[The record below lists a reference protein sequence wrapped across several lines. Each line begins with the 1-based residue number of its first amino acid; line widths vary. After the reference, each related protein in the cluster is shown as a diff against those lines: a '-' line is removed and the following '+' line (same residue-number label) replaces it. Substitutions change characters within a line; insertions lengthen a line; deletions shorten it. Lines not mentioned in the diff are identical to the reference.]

1 MSTHTSTRIAAIVDS
16 QRLATYDPPMTGD
29 ALAPGSELFGYAIQR
44 VIGKGG
50 MGTVY
55 LAKQL
60 SLGRQVALKV
70 LHPSRIKNQQQIDQF
85 VREAQNAGRFNHPHL
100 VLVHDAHVDA
110 ERGLYCYSMEYV
122 PGRTLARMVVERGPL
137 APSTALHLV
146 YQVAKALAHA
156 HRAGL
161 VHRDVKPDN
170 ILVADNGLAKLADL
184 GLVHDKLEGV
194 GSSGRSV
201 LSLVGTPEYS
211 SPEQSRDPKRVTAAS
226 DVYSLGACLYFALTG
241 RPPFVGT
248 TVIDTIVKAATE
260 TVELPSN
267 LEAGQ
272 RTLLG
277 HLLARSA
284 SERFADGEAVVLA
297 LEALA
302 RGGAVTVD
310 QPADDDDTLSDED
323 AVEDKDAPASGDAS
337 SKSNRFRRVRRRRR
351 H

>member
-1 MSTHTSTRIAAIVDS
+1 MDSPRPAA
-16 QRLATYDPPMTGD
+16 YDLPMTGD

-70 LHPSRIKNQQQIDQF
+70 LHPSRLRSQPQIDQF

-110 ERGLYCYSMEYV
+110 ARGLYCYSMEYV
-122 PGRTLARMVVERGPL
+122 PGRTLAKLVSERGPL
-137 APSTALHLV
+137 GASTALHLI
-146 YQVAKALAHA
+146 YQIAKALAHA

-201 LSLVGTPEYS
+201 LALVGTPEYS
-211 SPEQSRDPKRVTAAS
+211 APEQSRDPKRVTAAC
-226 DVYSLGACLYFALTG
+226 DAYSLGACLYFALTG

-260 TVELPSN
+260 TAELPDH

-272 RTLLG
+272 RVLLG
-277 HLLARSA
+277 HLLARSPVD
-284 SERFADGEAVVLA
+284 RFADGDAVVQA

-302 RGGAVTVD
+302 RGGEITVD

-323 AVEDKDAPASGDAS
+323 AVEDKDAPAAGDAS
-337 SKSNRFRRVRRRRR
+337 ASGKSNRFRRVRRRRR